1 MGMVACF
8 LFTGY
13 TALRVPASALFGGVA
28 MSENISQPLSRE
40 KLCDFLSQLQVD
52 LGDKG
57 KCLVESP
64 VVEKDVCYTYSN
76 HLAYYALRYVCGNYD
91 LANAVLKFLQSYP
104 TDFYDYHQILVGK
117 PFTFPFTT
125 IENVQVDVVNN
136 IRIVHVR
143 RTTSEISDYYRYANL
158 LVYKALY
165 HLFYGERDKC
175 LAELGKLEGLWDGK
189 GFADAYY
196 QQNQKYETYKIAL
209 ALYTYKALAH
219 RENIDKYTSKLISI
233 NPFTT
238 LYTDNAGEGD
248 LNLETA
254 SITLLALYTIPPIN
268 APTPKTATEQTPPT
282 TLPTTIPTAIAI
294 AVTLLII
301 GIAIRYLVK
310 KR

>member
-1 MGMVACF
+1 
-8 LFTGY
+8 
-13 TALRVPASALFGGVA
+13 
-28 MSENISQPLSRE
+28 MSINIAQPITRE
-40 KLCDFLSQLQVD
+40 KLCNFIASLAVD

-64 VVEKDVCYTYSN
+64 VVEKDVCYTSSN

-117 PFTFPFTT
+117 PFALPFTT
-125 IENVQVDVVNN
+125 IEHVQVDVVNN

-196 QQNQKYETYKIAL
+196 QQNQKYETYKVAL
-209 ALYTYKALAH
+209 ALYVYKALITYQD
-219 RENIDKYTSKLISI
+219 NINKYTSKLMSI
-233 NPFTT
+233 DPFTT
-238 LYTDNAGEGD
+238 LYTDNTGEGD

-254 SITLLALYTIPPIN
+254 SIANLALYS
-268 APTPKTATEQTPPT
+268 
-282 TLPTTIPTAIAI
+282 TLPIDIFVPKPAIIEQRPAIPITGIVGVVNVAVGVTVAIMI
-294 AVTLLII
+294 LMILKQIITSLLKK
-301 GIAIRYLVK
+301 LV
-310 KR
+310 